1 MTCGLRVEN
10 FPCHVYELG
19 ANVHNFDGLRQKNME
34 LTFSE
39 LLGTVRNFAGDVH
52 EQIYKLVPF

>member
-1 MTCGLRVEN
+1 MSRISIGSQR
-10 FPCHVYELG
+10 
-19 ANVHNFDGLRQKNME
+19 DGLRQKTMK

-52 EQIYKLVPF
+52 EQINI

>member
-1 MTCGLRVEN
+1 MACGLKVEI
-10 FPCHVYELG
+10 FPCHVYQLG
-19 ANVHNFDGLRQKNME
+19 ANVHNVDGLRQKTMK

-52 EQIYKLVPF
+52 EQINI